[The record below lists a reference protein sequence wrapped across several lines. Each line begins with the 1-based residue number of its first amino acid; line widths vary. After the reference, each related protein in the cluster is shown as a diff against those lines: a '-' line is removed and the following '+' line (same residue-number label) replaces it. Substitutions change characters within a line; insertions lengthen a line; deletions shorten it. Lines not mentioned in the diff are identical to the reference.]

1 MSESWTSRLLKKG
14 MTYTQE
20 FFPEWRGNH
29 LLKKEGDFLVDE
41 LWEAQTFNG
50 MLHGEVIIPETVWN
64 RYLGRLANPE
74 GEFQHFSIRLLPDQW
89 LDLQLGFRTWGE
101 ATFHSEIV
109 SLVHNTE
116 ESALVLRYRGHSL
129 VGGNWKSRLGSW
141 LAHRLGIVLFSRWV
155 HRVDWGDS
163 VHIIEDESDP
173 TLFRIDFQKSLW
185 NSSLADPICDE
196 KSMLELLTIE
206 SVIGEMGRTRIQT
219 GQRGTDVLE
228 KWGIW
233 VARTN

>member
-89 LDLQLGFRTWGE
+89 LDLQLGF
-101 ATFHSEIV
+101 ALEI
-109 SLVHNTE
+109 
-116 ESALVLRYRGHSL
+116 LR
-129 VGGNWKSRLGSW
+129 
-141 LAHRLGIVLFSRWV
+141 AEI
-155 HRVDWGDS
+155 
-163 VHIIEDESDP
+163 
-173 TLFRIDFQKSLW
+173 
-185 NSSLADPICDE
+185 
-196 KSMLELLTIE
+196 
-206 SVIGEMGRTRIQT
+206 
-219 GQRGTDVLE
+219 
-228 KWGIW
+228 
-233 VARTN
+233 